1 MFYTVTLYFKNRIG
15 RTHFFKKEAEAIEYK
30 AWLENTYKN
39 NQSYRVKLEK
49 VE

>member
-1 MFYTVTLYFKNRIG
+1 MSYTVTLYFKNRIDE
-15 RTHFFKKEAEAIEYK
+15 THFFKKEGDASKCK
-30 AWLENTYKN
+30 AQLENAYKN

>member
-1 MFYTVTLYFKNRIG
+1 MFYTVKLYSKNRIG
-15 RTHFFKKEAEAIEYK
+15 RTHFFEKEAEAIECK
-30 AWLENTYKN
+30 VWLENTHKN